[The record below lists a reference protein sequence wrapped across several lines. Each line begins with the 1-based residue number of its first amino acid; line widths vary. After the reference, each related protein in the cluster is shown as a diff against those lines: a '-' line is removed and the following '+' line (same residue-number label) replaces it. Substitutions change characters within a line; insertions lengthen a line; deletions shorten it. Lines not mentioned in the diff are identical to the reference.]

1 MIVSQIAGNTH
12 CFSRSQSLAA
22 LGIPADFDDTFVN
35 IGLGAMLSR
44 FSPSLFQA
52 WSTNNTDFV
61 QAIRALKKYAYR
73 PFNGD
78 LDSGTI
84 DPRTYLFL
92 HDYLNSLNTPGQQG
106 AYVVTWVQNITEDKM
121 YYDFNYKMPF
131 NMNNVDVTVC
141 SNVVYGITAAILA
154 DLSGPQEWFDP
165 DVQMIYQNTS
175 DLIAWAIS
183 TNFSGRPDLALVY
196 YPSRFNFY
204 WFTSRILNLLTSAP
218 RPLPFDAMD
227 HALASLLDSLRNY
240 ATPAIVQ
247 SFTFEGDLAY
257 VDDFLG
263 DADHNVFGKLTSLM
277 WSTSIVWYS
286 SFVVVVCNQ

>member
-106 AYVVTWVQNITEDKM
+106 EYVVTWVQNITEDKM

-165 DVQMIYQNTS
+165 DVQMIYHAEH
-175 DLIAWAIS
+175 I
-183 TNFSGRPDLALVY
+183 
-196 YPSRFNFY
+196 RF
-204 WFTSRILNLLTSAP
+204 
-218 RPLPFDAMD
+218 
-227 HALASLLDSLRNY
+227 DSMGN
-240 ATPAIVQ
+240 
-247 SFTFEGDLAY
+247 
-257 VDDFLG
+257 
-263 DADHNVFGKLTSLM
+263 
-277 WSTSIVWYS
+277 
-286 SFVVVVCNQ
+286 